1 MGFCFALD
9 YHSVKSWFLLKSDCL
24 PEREDFLIEV
34 TQMAVLDYLK
44 ILWKL
49 ARTAL
54 IAEVIGDD
62 AALISKVRSLLV
74 CQPL

>member
-1 MGFCFALD
+1 M
-9 YHSVKSWFLLKSDCL
+9 LKSDCL
-24 PEREDFLIEV
+24 PVQEDFLIEV
-34 TQMAVLDYLK
+34 TQMAVLDCLE

-49 ARTAL
+49 ARTVL
-54 IAEVIGDD
+54 IAEVVSDD